1 MQSDWLKLWTSET
14 LSCSTGGVRELR
26 EVWPPFVINT
36 IHAVIWK
43 QNERMVKAL
52 LLRYGKHTV
61 HQSEVR

>member
-1 MQSDWLKLWTSET
+1 MQSDWLKLWISET

-43 QNERMVKAL
+43 QNEIMVKA
-52 LLRYGKHTV
+52 
-61 HQSEVR
+61 